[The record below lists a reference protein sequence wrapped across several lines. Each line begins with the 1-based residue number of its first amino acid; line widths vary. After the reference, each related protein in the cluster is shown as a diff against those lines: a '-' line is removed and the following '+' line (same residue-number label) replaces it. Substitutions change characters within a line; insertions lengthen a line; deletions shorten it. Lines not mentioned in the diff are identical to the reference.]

1 MAEYA
6 FIVGA
11 SANYLPGLEALLCS
25 IEIHQPEADV
35 LLINHGLPQE
45 FIDAL
50 ETRPVHGWVC
60 GSNEADQ
67 VRGTAIER
75 FRVASEHGRN
85 YRAVCLLDADM
96 FLTAPCDAF
105 FRAAAAGMIVAGS
118 NGMLIDFNRAYQEQY
133 QCFLGHDQHPYPQT
147 HTTVPLFLG
156 PQDLDWPEA
165 LYASRRVDSWD
176 DFLYLN
182 LLGIKLGKPDHM
194 LVMPPYTFTGI
205 HHWQVKPETSLRE
218 MGGRLVAGTEEQVYM
233 IHGKWW
239 EENYRRGMWEVME
252 PYLDNETMGEKCRQ
266 RTRDAID
273 LAYKKFL
280 ELNPAAA
287 G

>member
-1 MAEYA
+1 MANFA

-11 SANYLPGLEALLCS
+11 SENYLPGLKALLRS
-25 IEIHQPEADV
+25 IEVHAPKADV
-35 LLINHGLPQE
+35 LLVNHGLPGD
-45 FIDAL
+45 FLCAL
-50 ETRPVHGWVC
+50 GDRVRVFD
-60 GSNEADQ
+60 SQEADQ

-75 FRVASEHGRN
+75 FRVAAQYGWS
-85 YRAVCLLDADM
+85 YYAVCLLDADM
-96 FLTAPCDAF
+96 FLTAPVDLF
-105 FRAAAAGMIVAGS
+105 FNLAAAGFIVAGS
-118 NGMLIDFNRAYQEQY
+118 NGMLIDFDRAYQEQY
-133 QCFLGHDQHPYPQT
+133 QCFLDHDHHPYPQT

-156 PQDLDWPEA
+156 QSDLDWPGA

-182 LLGIKLGKPDHM
+182 LLGIKLGKPEHM
-194 LVMPPYTFTGI
+194 LVMPPYAFTGI
-205 HHWQVKPETSLRE
+205 HHWQVKLETSLRE
-218 MGGRLVAGTEEQVYM
+218 MGGLLVSGTEEQVYM

-252 PYLDNETMGEKCRQ
+252 RYLDAEEMGEKCRQ

-273 LAYKKFL
+273 LCYAKFL
-280 ELNPAAA
+280 EFT